1 MTSSSTLK
9 MVCNKDQV
17 SLYKDVINFADKTYK
32 IIFNTRNDAFPISTM
47 IGFKMYTLL
56 YELNRDIIHS
66 FKVIKENDKSIEM
79 VFLFKTIGKEFGLAP
94 KFMHTITTADCIPQQ
109 PTNSCCISS
118 CIFNSVDV
126 SSNEK
131 TDDNISIPKKYERLH
146 TNNSALTVQFISN
159 HELHYNFTF
168 SLKDNDNDSNGNNQS
183 EKNEAPI
190 YMENSVALMIKKM
203 FCRLKVFTERMT

>member
-1 MTSSSTLK
+1 MTCSPLK

-17 SLYKDVINFADKTYK
+17 SLFKDVINPDDKTYK
-32 IIFNTRNDAFPISTM
+32 IVFNAHNEGFPISTM
-47 IGFKMYTLL
+47 VGFKMYTLL

-79 VFLFKTIGKEFGLAP
+79 IFLFKSVGKDFGLAP
-94 KFMHTITTADCIPQQ
+94 KFMHTITTAECIQQQ
-109 PTNSCCISS
+109 PHSC

-126 SSNEK
+126 YNENN
-131 TDDNISIPKKYERLH
+131 TNDILIPTKYERLH
-146 TNNSALTVQFISN
+146 TNDSVLTIQFISN
-159 HELHYNFTF
+159 NELQFDFTF
-168 SLKDNDNDSNGNNQS
+168 SLKENNKDDNGNYENDC
-183 EKNEAPI
+183 PI

>member
-1 MTSSSTLK
+1 MTSSTLK

-17 SLYKDVINFADKTYK
+17 SLFKDVINPDDKTYK
-32 IIFNTRNDAFPISTM
+32 IVFNAHNDGFPISTM
-47 IGFKMYTLL
+47 VGFKMYTLL

-79 VFLFKTIGKEFGLAP
+79 IFLFKSVGKEFGLAP
-94 KFMHTITTADCIPQQ
+94 KFMHTITTADCVP
-109 PTNSCCISS
+109 PPHNC

-126 SSNEK
+126 SSNEN
-131 TDDNISIPKKYERLH
+131 DDNISIPKKYERLH

-159 HELHYNFTF
+159 HELHFDFTF
-168 SLKDNDNDSNGNNQS
+168 SLKDNDNNNGDNQ
-183 EKNEAPI
+183 NESPI

>member
-17 SLYKDVINFADKTYK
+17 SLYKDMINPADKTYK
-32 IIFNTRNDAFPISTM
+32 IIFNARNDGFPISTM
-47 IGFKMYTLL
+47 VGFKMYTLL

-79 VFLFKTIGKEFGLAP
+79 VFLFKSVGKEFGLAP
-94 KFMHTITTADCIPQQ
+94 KFMHTVTTATADSTCTPH
-109 PTNSCCISS
+109 TC

-126 SSNEK
+126 CHGN
-131 TDDNISIPKKYERLH
+131 DDNVSIPKKYERLH
-146 TNNSALTVQFISN
+146 TNNSVLTIHFISN
-159 HELHYNFTF
+159 HELHFDFTF
-168 SLKDNDNDSNGNNQS
+168 SLKDNDNNGNNQ
-183 EKNEAPI
+183 NESPI